1 MKKLL
6 IPLLI
11 LLSLSA
17 CDFGFGPHGTPP
29 RDPYQYVFNG
39 YVVIGNPAE
48 NYGDTILVYPDFDL
62 EFVYPRRKTPKDSLF
77 DIFVVVSDNIKIH
90 NIDTLRER
98 PSSGGEAYYIIG
110 DTLKCS
116 IIHSLL
122 GTVIFRIND
131 PDDFVFNQSF
141 PVLTLSIKD

>member
-48 NYGDTILVYPDFDL
+48 NYGDTILVYPNFDL
-62 EFVYPRRKTPKDSLF
+62 EFVEPPIKTPKDSLF
-77 DIFVVVSDNIKIH
+77 DIFVKFEPNIKIH
-90 NIDTLRER
+90 NIDTTRKVLDN
-98 PSSGGEAYYIIG
+98 SVYILG

-116 IIHSLL
+116 VIHSKS
-122 GTVIFRIND
+122 GQIQFIIDD
-131 PDDFVFNQSF
+131 PDDNVFRQGFSY
-141 PVLTLSIKD
+141 LTLSIKD